1 MRNSLVLLLS
11 LTSHVLL
18 WSRCCDS
25 TPLAYTLTSAEQ
37 SGDEESESPT
47 FSTHTTLST
56 IRISTISIYTT
67 ETSNGTRVPVKPF
80 NLQLIVDF
88 LRENMLLIVVVASL
102 LAIIIFIACCA
113 SILRHKRKGNSYY
126 PSSFPAKK
134 YVDEKDMSGGGRS
147 FNEIPAKPS
156 SSQQDEQV
164 DSTKQL
170 QADIK
175 AAAQNLRSPCK
186 APVSEQELKPTEQKP
201 AAEQKPQQAPP
212 ASEEPASEPQNT
224 SPPEPSSQPLDP
236 APQQPT
242 SQPQIPV
249 NTEPE
254 QSPNQ
259 AKDCSSQTIDSA
271 PPKPKEE
278 PPAPAQAFNHDD
290 TQTSPDNQT
299 ALETV
304 KPPPQETQDTP
315 PANQQPAVAPS
326 EQTQSTEA
334 LTPQIVCGET
344 TAF

>member
-1 MRNSLVLLLS
+1 MRNSLVLLLT
-11 LTSHVLL
+11 LTSLVLL
-18 WSRCCDS
+18 WCRCCDS

-37 SGDEESESPT
+37 SGDDESESPT
-47 FSTHTTLST
+47 FSAHTTLST
-56 IRISTISIYTT
+56 ISISTISISTPK
-67 ETSNGTRVPVKPF
+67 TSNGTRVPVKPF

-102 LAIIIFIACCA
+102 LAVIIFIACCA
-113 SILRHKRKGNSYY
+113 SILRHKRKGNAYY

-147 FNEIPAKPS
+147 FNEIPAKPP
-156 SSQQDEQV
+156 SSQQEEQV

-175 AAAQNLRSPCK
+175 AAAQNLRSPSK
-186 APVSEQELKPTEQKP
+186 APLCEQEPKPTEQKP
-201 AAEQKPQQAPP
+201 AAEQKPQQAPR
-212 ASEEPASEPQNT
+212 ASQEPASEPHST

-236 APQQPT
+236 APQQPP

-259 AKDCSSQTIDSA
+259 PQDCSNQTVDST

-278 PPAPAQAFNHDD
+278 PPAPTQALNQNDAQA
-290 TQTSPDNQT
+290 SPANQT
-299 ALETV
+299 AQETV
-304 KPPPQETQDTP
+304 KPAPQEMQDTP
-315 PANQQPAVAPS
+315 PADQQPAVAPS
-326 EQTQSTEA
+326 DQTQSTEA
-334 LTPQIVCGET
+334 LTPQTICGET

>member
-1 MRNSLVLLLS
+1 MRNSLVLLLT
-11 LTSHVLL
+11 LTFLVLL

-25 TPLAYTLTSAEQ
+25 TPFAYTLMSAEQ

-47 FSTHTTLST
+47 LSTHTTLST
-56 IRISTISIYTT
+56 ISISTISLSTP

-113 SILRHKRKGNSYY
+113 SILQHKRKGNAYY

-134 YVDEKDMSGGGRS
+134 YVDEKDMSGGGKN

-156 SSQQDEQV
+156 SSQQEEQV

-175 AAAQNLRSPCK
+175 AAAQNLRSPSK
-186 APVSEQELKPTEQKP
+186 APMSEQEPKPTEQKP
-201 AAEQKPQQAPP
+201 ATEQKPQQAPP
-212 ASEEPASEPQNT
+212 AFEEPASEPQNT

-236 APQQPT
+236 ASQQPT

-249 NTEPE
+249 NPEPE

-259 AKDCSSQTIDSA
+259 SQDCSSQTIDSA
-271 PPKPKEE
+271 PPKLKDE
-278 PPAPAQAFNHDD
+278 PPAPAQALNQDD
-290 TQTSPDNQT
+290 AQASPDNQT
-299 ALETV
+299 APEAV

-315 PANQQPAVAPS
+315 PADQQPAVAPS

-334 LTPQIVCGET
+334 QTPEIVCGET